1 MEKAYAIHRTQD
13 CKDASVATVCGR
25 GADRWRAAPG
35 PGRRGPDEPAAGS
48 SPGAIS
54 SDPIPADA
62 IAIGTN
68 FRRKA
73 ECGGCG
79 YRAGRHHPA
88 ELRKQDRG
96 GTTV

>member
-25 GADRWRAAPG
+25 GADRRRAAPG

-48 SPGAIS
+48 SPGAIT
-54 SDPIPADA
+54 SDPIPKDT

-73 ECGGCG
+73 ECRGRG
-79 YRAGRHHPA
+79 YRAGRHHSP
-88 ELRKQDRG
+88 ELRRQDRG
-96 GTTV
+96 GAFV